1 MQDTLLAIFSL
12 MASKIG
18 TGKCL
23 FSVPIFACMIAGA
36 DL

>member
-1 MQDTLLAIFSL
+1 